1 MFKIQYFSLQTKRT
15 SFQLLLCVSIE
26 CVITEELVSSLNR
39 FESDCICKMRHSYDQ
54 IMCTLYRNRLPFQIF
69 ESGSPLFSSLR
80 LMSGEPVEGLQNDLA
95 TTITRKMAMATTQSS
110 DIHPGKCQQGRLLG
124 LPTKLCHIKP
134 SRKIVPSF

>member
-26 CVITEELVSSLNR
+26 CDITEELVSSLNR

-95 TTITRKMAMATTQSS
+95 TTITRKMAMATT
-110 DIHPGKCQQGRLLG
+110 
-124 LPTKLCHIKP
+124 
-134 SRKIVPSF
+134 